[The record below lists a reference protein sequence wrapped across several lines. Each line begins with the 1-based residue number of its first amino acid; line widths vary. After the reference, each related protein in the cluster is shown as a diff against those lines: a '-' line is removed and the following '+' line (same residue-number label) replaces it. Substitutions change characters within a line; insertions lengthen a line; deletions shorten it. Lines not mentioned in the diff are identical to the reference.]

1 VEFTDSLYTILPHVM
16 SAEKEPTNKKYMDHE
31 EVGNTT
37 SSEADTTSILPHIPK
52 SNDNTGRQY
61 YSVRIGRDVK
71 KCIFL
76 SWEDCVEQVQGVY
89 GADYSSFRDLYSA
102 ASSIDNTQINSCD
115 ENLDTISRPYYVVR
129 KGRDVNNCIFLT
141 REDCMNQVEGV
152 DGAGYSS
159 FRDIFSAVS
168 SIRVA
173 TTSHTRALQGYAD
186 TTERLYYGVRK
197 GLSVNSCIF
206 LTWKDC
212 ADQVEGVDSV
222 EYSTFPDLY
231 SAVEFTTPK
240 YMKGAAVPLPGS
252 NNSSCST
259 PIATIKPKLNQRQ
272 TSPLSSKSSALALVD
287 GDIEQN
293 NNMIKKETQ
302 SCSGEKK
309 LLMTKS
315 ITLIEKEKKRKF
327 PGTEVDISNVT
338 SNADARPHKKQPQSE
353 KVQKETP
360 SNFSKEIVGRQK
372 AALPKNWIER
382 YERLKLYF
390 EIHGTCEIT
399 KTEDDPS
406 IASLRRFIKAQQA
419 MYRTFIEKGK
429 YSDPISAQKIKL
441 LQDINFAFE
450 SCAPKVLS
458 RHWMAKYNKLVKYYG
473 ERGTFDMSNNPSFR
487 SLNRFAKNQREMY
500 RSFQEI
506 VCKVDE
512 NDPDPIVYQKIKL
525 LQDINFDFDTK
536 EATRSE
542 RLWEINFEKLR
553 KYKEVNGD
561 CDIKKRHE
569 LYGWVHRQRGQYKI
583 LREGG
588 VSLLTAKG
596 MQRLVDI
603 GFVFNNRP
611 PYVTWEE
618 RMEQLQEYKET
629 HGHIMVPKSHP
640 ILGPFVQKQRSQYA
654 LYEKGKKCH
663 MTEDRMKQLDV
674 MGFVFLAGPRL
685 PERDPSKNKSWD
697 ERFTEMLEYK
707 ETYGHTKI
715 PQKYKDSP
723 TLGQWV
729 HMQRKE
735 YKKMRKGLP
744 SYMTPEKALRLS
756 EAEFVFDVINE
767 KKDKSED

>member
-1 VEFTDSLYTILPHVM
+1 M
-16 SAEKEPTNKKYMDHE
+16 SAEKEPANKKYVDHE
-31 EVGNTT
+31 EVGNTA
-37 SSEADTTSILPHIPK
+37 SSEADTTSILPHIQK
-52 SNDNTGRQY
+52 SNGNTGRQY
-61 YSVRIGRDVK
+61 YSVRLGRDVK

-76 SWEDCVEQVQGVY
+76 SWEDCVEQVQGVC

-102 ASSIDNTQINSCD
+102 ASSIDNTIKTLPRD
-115 ENLDTISRPYYVVR
+115 ENIDTISRTYYVVR
-129 KGRDVNNCIFLT
+129 KGRDVKNCIFLT

-168 SIRVA
+168 SIRIA
-173 TTSHTRALQGYAD
+173 TTSRTRSLQGCAD

-231 SAVEFTTPK
+231 SAVEFATPNS
-240 YMKGAAVPLPGS
+240 MKGAAVPLSGS
-252 NNSSCST
+252 SNFSYST
-259 PIATIKPKLNQRQ
+259 PVATIKP
-272 TSPLSSKSSALALVD
+272 
-287 GDIEQN
+287 
-293 NNMIKKETQ
+293 
-302 SCSGEKK
+302 
-309 LLMTKS
+309 TKS

-327 PGTEVDISNVT
+327 PGTEIDTSNVT

-353 KVQKETP
+353 KILEKTP

-406 IASLRRFIKAQQA
+406 TASLRRFIKAQQA
-419 MYRTFIEKGK
+419 TYRTFIEKGE

-553 KYKEVNGD
+553 NYKEVNGD

-569 LYGWVHRQRGQYKI
+569 LYGWVHRQRSQYKI

-611 PYVTWEE
+611 PYFTWEE

-629 HGHIMVPKSHP
+629 HGHVMVPKSHP
-640 ILGPFVQKQRSQYA
+640 ILGPFVRKQRSQYA

-767 KKDKSED
+767 KKTKVKIDLFVVKESDTRIDESELDICISKMNSSPSAVTNLSIQDNI